1 MRLKKCILNTKAI
14 VKDLIAENSGNNNF
28 MEGRKSDH
36 KHFILLNPMNALDLI
51 FYLVLAESNKISI
64 YPFMI

>member
-36 KHFILLNPMNALDLI
+36 KHFILLNPMNAFNLI
-51 FYLVLAESNKISI
+51 FHVCLAESNEILI
-64 YPFMI
+64 HPFMI

>member
-36 KHFILLNPMNALDLI
+36 KHFILFNPHERSRCYILFRFGGI
-51 FYLVLAESNKISI
+51 E
-64 YPFMI
+64 